1 MTYHRTVALHQSIA
15 KQVSELQ
22 HTIEN
27 MSDTIRRNFQ
37 VTHQATQKLNV
48 LRSVLSKL
56 KSALDDDYHELADDD
71 TFKEL
76 GNIYYKRH

>member
-1 MTYHRTVALHQSIA
+1 MESM
-15 KQVSELQ
+15 SE
-22 HTIEN
+22 N
-27 MSDTIRRNFQ
+27 IRGNFQ
-37 VTHQATQKLNV
+37 VTHQANQKLNI

-56 KSALDDDYHELADDD
+56 KSALDSDYHTLADED

>member
-15 KQVSELQ
+15 KQVSDLQ
-22 HTIEN
+22 RTIEN
-27 MSDTIRRNFQ
+27 MSENIRGSFQ